1 MESYSDYIC
10 IVGAGPTGIF
20 ITHELLGRGKKV
32 LLIESGNF
40 QSESELLNYS
50 NYYFETPSMLP
61 QNIHRIGG
69 GGNYWI
75 GRIGEFRDLDFE
87 KIVGVRNETWAFKKS
102 QLEIYYRKC
111 YESLLRTSVMDEEFI
126 NDNFQY
132 SILLPKELRMRPIR
146 YADPKVFNE
155 LLQDDLQNPNL
166 TVMTDRVCLEI
177 SEDEE
182 TGSPVVKLQDILK
195 KVVNITPR
203 DVVVAAGTLQSTK
216 LVLSSPKIMQNLS
229 KGIVGHYLME
239 HLEDYVGTLTISE
252 KNIKTLFDLSLN
264 RDRKLNNNVPKDFGV
279 ALGIAECLSEQLS
292 VLNISLEI
300 IHLRTKYKFD
310 PKDYQQKNQLLKA
323 SSKTL
328 FLLERILRGSLN
340 RVVSFVNSK
349 ILKRFKYSL
358 WMKAEELPFSE
369 SRVAI
374 DNLNPNTLIYNHKVS
389 VETSN
394 EVRKALEIIKELIE
408 VNNLGHIEYYS
419 EILKPNTILNMRPNW
434 HPMGTLRIGNP
445 TDSVVN
451 ENLLIHGTQHVYVL
465 SPAVFPT
472 GSNQNPVFT
481 TLALA
486 LKLADRL

>member
-1 MESYSDYIC
+1 MESFSDYIC
-10 IVGAGPTGIF
+10 IIGAGPTGIF
-20 ITHELLGRGKKV
+20 ITHELLSRGKKV

-40 QSESELLNYS
+40 QSESVLLNYS

-75 GRIGEFRDLDFE
+75 GRIGEFRNLDFG
-87 KIVGVRNETWAFKKS
+87 KIVGVRNEAWVFNKS

-111 YESLLRTSVMDEEFI
+111 YEILLRTSLLDEEFI
-126 NDNFQY
+126 DKNFQH
-132 SILLPKELRMRPIR
+132 SILLPKELRLNPIR
-146 YADPKVFNE
+146 YTDPKVFNK
-155 LLQDDLQNPNL
+155 LLQKDLKNPNL
-166 TVMTDRVCLEI
+166 IVMTDRVCLEI
-177 SEDEE
+177 SEDGE

-195 KVVNITPR
+195 KEVNITPR

-216 LVLSSPKIMQNLS
+216 LVLNSPKIMQNLS
-229 KGIVGHYLME
+229 KDIVGHYLME
-239 HLEDYVGTLTISE
+239 HLEDYVGTLTIYE
-252 KNIKTLFDLSLN
+252 KNIKTLLDLSLN
-264 RDRKLNNNVPKDFGV
+264 KDRKLKDNVQKDFGV
-279 ALGIAECLSEQLS
+279 ALGIADYLSEQLAI
-292 VLNISLEI
+292 LNISLEI
-300 IHLRTKYKFD
+300 VHLRTKYKFD
-310 PKDYQQKNQLLKA
+310 SKDFQNKNQLLKA
-323 SSKTL
+323 GRKSL
-328 FLLERILRGSLN
+328 FLMERILRGSLN

-369 SRVAI
+369 SKVFI
-374 DNLNPNTLIYNHKVS
+374 DKSNTNTLIYNHNVS

-394 EVRKALEIIKELIE
+394 EVRKALEIIKKLIE

-434 HPMGTLRIGNP
+434 HPMGTLRIGNL
-445 TDSVVN
+445 TDGVVN

-481 TLALA
+481 ALALA